1 MSVDELDQEDHEGT
15 RYRIMRAFTVWYA
28 VLGGIAAWTVHLV
41 AEASLVQWT
50 CDSHRGE
57 WVLNAITAVC
67 VLACLL
73 AIALSWRLWREG
85 RGADDES
92 DEPRGRT
99 QFLGFLGLATGII
112 NLALIGV
119 EGVYVPILYHCG

>member
-1 MSVDELDQEDHEGT
+1 
-15 RYRIMRAFTVWYA
+15 
-28 VLGGIAAWTVHLV
+28 
-41 AEASLVQWT
+41 
-50 CDSHRGE
+50 
-57 WVLNAITAVC
+57 VC

-73 AIALSWRLWREG
+73 AIGLSWRLWTEG

-119 EGVYVPILYHCG
+119 EGVYVPILYRCV